1 MNPAD
6 ETAIESVFRLVNREV
21 WIVTAGH
28 EQHRAG
34 LVATWVLQASIDPES
49 PLLVTGIAPNHFTAE
64 LIQRSRSFAAH
75 LIPLHR
81 IDLAERFGVGSSRTR
96 DKFAGLEVRSEQT
109 GSPILADALAWLD
122 CRLVAEYDAGDR
134 VYFWGEVVGGGPGS
148 KPGAPL
154 TERVL
159 FSAAGPE
166 LLQRL
171 SADRGADI
179 VVQRPLRQKWR
190 AAVEPPQQVGA

>member
-6 ETAIESVFRLVNREV
+6 QTAIESVFRLVNREV

-28 EQHRAG
+28 EEHRGG

-75 LIPLHR
+75 LIPLQR

-96 DKFAGLEVRSEQT
+96 DKFSGLEVRKEKT

-134 VYFWGEVVGGGPGS
+134 VYFWGEVVGGGQGQ
-148 KPGAPL
+148 PGAPL

-171 SADRGADI
+171 SSDRGADI

-190 AAVEPPQQVGA
+190 AAVETPQVASL

>member
-6 ETAIESVFRLVNREV
+6 QAAIESVFRLVNREV

-28 EQHRAG
+28 GQHRGG
-34 LVATWVLQASIDPES
+34 LVATWVLQASIDPEN
-49 PLLVTGIAPNHFTAE
+49 PLLVAGIAPNHFTAE
-64 LIQRSRSFAAH
+64 LIHGSRAFAAH
-75 LIPLHR
+75 LIPLAR

-109 GSPILADALAWLD
+109 GSPVLSDALAWLD

-134 VYFWGEVVGGGPGS
+134 VYFWGEVVAGRLERPGV
-148 KPGAPL
+148 PL

-179 VVQRPLRQKWR
+179 MAHRPLRQKWR
-190 AAVEPPQQVGA
+190 AAVERPERAGV